1 MFDDDESAAGLAP
14 TGFALLGLNPRCG
27 CPLAL
32 DMTASP
38 CAVEEFGS
46 RGLLLE
52 YLPPSAAESA
62 WQLATWPCHHH
73 GSPITSTPLPAENYT
88 PPTLRIVPRD

>member
-1 MFDDDESAAGLAP
+1 MRGIPGVEDFSSE
-14 TGFALLGLNPRCG
+14 GFALLGLNPRCG
-27 CPLAL
+27 CPLAV

-38 CAVEEFGS
+38 DAAQEFTS

-62 WQLATWPCHHH
+62 WESAEWPCPHH
-73 GSPITSTPLPAENYT
+73 GVAVEMDRPPSGATAQSPAPV
-88 PPTLRIVPRD
+88 LRLV